1 MDRFTMEQ
9 SNRMVCSL
17 LNYRP
22 DLYQVRGGGAVTTT
36 GTDSPLTLAGLK
48 LDINYECSVVASNS
62 FGSSAP
68 SNSQSIWVMSVT
80 SPPPAPALNDVEPG
94 DGEVWLYVAPADNTL
109 VTSYEAACSDGTR
122 TVTGTSDQSPV
133 TVSGLTNGVTY
144 ACSVTALNSL
154 GRSQETTWSTV
165 IIPEY
170 IPPWPPAW
178 LLYEA
183 LQSGP

>member
-1 MDRFTMEQ
+1 MEQ

-22 DLYQVRGGGAVTTT
+22 DLYQVRGVGAVAT
-36 GTDSPLTLAGLK
+36 GTASPLTLAGLK
-48 LDINYECSVVASNS
+48 PGINYQCSIVATNS

-68 SNSQSIWVMSVT
+68 SNSRSILLQSLT

-94 DGEVWLYVAPADNTL
+94 DGEIWLYVAPADNTL
-109 VTSYEAACSDGTR
+109 VTSYEAACSDGAR
-122 TVTGTSDQSPV
+122 IVTGMSGQSPV
-133 TVSGLTNGVTY
+133 TVSGLTNGVAYT
-144 ACSVTALNSL
+144 CSVTALNSL

-165 IIPEY
+165 ITSEY

-178 LLYEA
+178 LFYEA
-183 LQSGP
+183 SQSGP